1 MSETAT
7 ETATGRRTKPPFRA
21 DHVGSLLRPPELL
34 KARHDFEAGRI
45 DADELRGIENE
56 AIRRIVRKQ
65 EDIGLQSATD
75 GEFRRASWHMDFI
88 YQLDGITKE
97 PGNIKVKFHNEQGD
111 IEFTPAAL
119 HVDGKLGVSETI
131 FGDAFRF
138 LQQAVTTNV
147 PKLTIPSPS
156 MVHYRGGKAAI
167 DPRVYPDMDS
177 FWNDLTA
184 AYRDEVRRLGELGCT
199 YLQLDDTSLAYMN
212 DPYQRE
218 YIASIGGDPESQHV
232 EYIHHINEALAD
244 RPKAL
249 LAAPP
254 SGAAGLNAAPSETT
268 GRSAET
274 SGPAAQGMRVT
285 THMCRG
291 NFRSG
296 WAAEGGYDFVAEA
309 LFHELDVDGFFM
321 EWDDERSGGFEPLRL
336 LPKGDKMV
344 VLGLVTTK
352 RGELESKDALK
363 RRIEEAAKY
372 APIEQLCLSP
382 QCGFSSTVEGN
393 ELTEDEQ
400 WAKLRLIVEL
410 AEEVWGR

>member
-1 MSETAT
+1 MRETAT

-34 KARHDFEAGRI
+34 KARDNFEAGRI
-45 DADELRGIENE
+45 DADELRGIEDE

-65 EDIGLQSATD
+65 KDIGLQSATD

-119 HVDGKLGVSETI
+119 HVDGKLGVSTTI
-131 FGDAFRF
+131 FGEAFRF
-138 LQQAVTTNV
+138 LQQTVTTNV

-199 YLQLDDTSLAYMN
+199 YLQFDDTSLAYMN
-212 DPYQRE
+212 DPHQRE
-218 YIASIGGDPESQHV
+218 YIASIGGDPQSQHV
-232 EYIHHINEALAD
+232 EYIHHINEALAE
-244 RPKAL
+244 RPD
-249 LAAPP
+249 
-254 SGAAGLNAAPSETT
+254 
-268 GRSAET
+268 
-274 SGPAAQGMRVT
+274 GMSVT

-321 EWDDERSGGFEPLRL
+321 EWDDDRSGGFEPLRL

-352 RGELESKDALK
+352 RGELESKDLLK

-382 QCGFSSTVEGN
+382 QCGFSSTFEGN
-393 ELTEDEQ
+393 ELSEEQQ